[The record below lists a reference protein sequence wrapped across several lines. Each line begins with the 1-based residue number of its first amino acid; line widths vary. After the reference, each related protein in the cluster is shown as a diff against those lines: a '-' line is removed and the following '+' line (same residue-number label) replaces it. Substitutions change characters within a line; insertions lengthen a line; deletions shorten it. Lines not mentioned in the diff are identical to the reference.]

1 MLDTNVVAQ
10 LMKPSEPD
18 KTFIF
23 SLLMLRLLGLDAMN
37 TLKMLMWRDLVCPVS
52 NFTKCVL
59 VVPYTNL
66 LVDVSVKCKLS
77 ITGWL

>member
-1 MLDTNVVAQ
+1 MLDTNVLAE
-10 LMKPSEPD
+10 LKKPSEPC

-23 SLLMLRLLGLDAMN
+23 SLLMLRLLRLDSMN
-37 TLKMLMWRDLVCPVS
+37 TLKMLMWRDLVCPVA
-52 NFTKCVL
+52 NYTKCVL
-59 VVPYTNL
+59 VVPYTKL